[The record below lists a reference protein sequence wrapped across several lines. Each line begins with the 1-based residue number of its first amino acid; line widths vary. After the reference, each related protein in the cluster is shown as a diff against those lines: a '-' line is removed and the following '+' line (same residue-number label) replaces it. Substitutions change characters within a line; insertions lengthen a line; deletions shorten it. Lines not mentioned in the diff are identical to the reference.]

1 MNARQAKR
9 IILWMNGQY
18 LIAADHYGLGD
29 EEMESLSEEDMQ
41 RLGSA
46 QLALGEELLR
56 RSGMDRRI
64 APENIVSAVLGRIEN
79 EDENEDGEQS

>member
-18 LIAADHYGLGD
+18 LVAADHYGLGD
-29 EEMESLSEEDMQ
+29 AEMASLSEEDVQ

-56 RSGMDRRI
+56 RSGMDRTI
-64 APENIVSAVLGRIEN
+64 APEDIVTAVLGRL
-79 EDENEDGEQS
+79 EDENEDQS